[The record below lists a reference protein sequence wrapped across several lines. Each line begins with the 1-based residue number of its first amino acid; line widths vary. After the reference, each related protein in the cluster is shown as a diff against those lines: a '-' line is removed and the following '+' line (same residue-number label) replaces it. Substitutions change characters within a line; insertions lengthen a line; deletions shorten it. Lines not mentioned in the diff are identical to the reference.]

1 MNEIIQSKVIF
12 TQTHLTTKQKYT
24 TGLLLIGT
32 FLEYFD
38 LMLYIHLAILLN
50 DLFLP
55 KTDPHAASLL
65 AALTFCLTYIF
76 RPVGALIFG
85 YIGDNV
91 GYKAIIVITTFIMS
105 ITCITIAN
113 LPIYEQIGITSTWI
127 IIICRIF
134 QGISSVGE
142 IIGTELYL
150 TEMTKPPIQY
160 PIVALVAMSTIVGG
174 IVALGVASFS
184 TSFGISWRMAFWAGA
199 AIAVIGTMSRTILK
213 ETPEFLKQKSVVDN
227 SIGSTKVNMTT
238 MLAYFLIQCGWPICF
253 YFAYIHCSSILK
265 NSFGYSPEEVIH
277 HNFVISILSLVGC
290 LIFVYL
296 SYKIYPLILLKVR
309 LAIFCI
315 FAVSFPWLL
324 DHYRTPLA
332 VWLIQLIT
340 VTFGCYS
347 MPASTIF
354 YRHIPIFRRC
364 TYVSLVFA
372 LSRTLTHIIASFGLV
387 YLIEYFGNYGLLVLM
402 IPITL
407 GFAFGIYHFEKLE
420 KQAGFINPVTIQ
432 NL

>member
-1 MNEIIQSKVIF
+1 MDEIIQSKVTL
-12 TQTHLTTKQKYT
+12 TQTHLTTEQKYT

-50 DLFLP
+50 DLFFP

-91 GYKAIIVITTFIMS
+91 GYKATIIITTFIMAIS
-105 ITCITIAN
+105 CITIAN
-113 LPIYEQIGITSTWI
+113 LPVYDQIGIVSTWI
-127 IIICRIF
+127 IIICRIL

-142 IIGTELYL
+142 IIGVELYL

-160 PIVALVAMSTIVGG
+160 PIVALVSVCTIIGG
-174 IVALGVASFS
+174 IFALGLASFS
-184 TSFGISWRMAFWAGA
+184 TSFGISWRLAFWAGA
-199 AIAVIGTMSRTILK
+199 TIAIVGTMARTMLK
-213 ETPEFLKQKSVVDN
+213 ETPKFLRQKSVVDN
-227 SIGSTKVNMTT
+227 SIGPTKFNMTT
-238 MLAYFLIQCGWPICF
+238 MLAYFVIQCGRPICF

-265 NSFGYSPEEVIH
+265 NSCGYSPEAVIH
-277 HNFVISILSLVGC
+277 HNFLLVMLSLVSS
-290 LIFVYL
+290 LIYAYL
-296 SYKIYPLILLKVR
+296 SYKIYPLIILKVR

-315 FAVSFPWLL
+315 FIVSCPYLL
-324 DHYRTPLA
+324 DHYKTPI
-332 VWLIQLIT
+332 VIFLIQLMT
-340 VTFGCYS
+340 GLFGICT
-347 MPASTIF
+347 MPADTIF
-354 YRHIPIFRRC
+354 FRHIPIFRRC
-364 TYVSLVFA
+364 TYVSLSFA
-372 LSRTLTHIIASFGLV
+372 LSRTLIYIIASFGLV
-387 YLIEYFGNYGLLVLM
+387 YLIEYFGNYGLLFLM

-420 KQAGFINPVTIQ
+420 KQAGFINP
-432 NL
+432 